1 MRIRRRQS
9 RRQNHIN
16 DIPLTPLIDTALTLL
31 VIFMIAT
38 PIMQNSIKIA
48 LPYGQNKENTK
59 AEQNEITIYIDSN
72 EELYLDNVKV
82 NKTELIDNIKKLV
95 SADQEKTVYIK
106 ADRAGVKYGTVI
118 ELVDDIK
125 IINGVKYV
133 ALATQKRPQHNPS
146 LV

>member
-48 LPYGQNKENTK
+48 LPHGQNKEHNTV
-59 AEQNEITIYIDSN
+59 EQNEITVYINSN
-72 EELYLDNVKV
+72 EEFYLDNIKV
-82 NKTELIDNIKKLV
+82 SKTELIDKIKKIV
-95 SADQEKTVYIK
+95 ADDQEKTVYVK
-106 ADRAGVKYGTVI
+106 ADRDGVNYGKLM
-118 ELVDDIK
+118 EL
-125 IINGVKYV
+125 
-133 ALATQKRPQHNPS
+133 
-146 LV
+146 